1 MMTRPEPRRYNSRP
15 DGHRTVSLQTLLVA
29 LPALAVLPVVAFA
42 LSLLYLLWSGRQE
55 ETRRDLEQT
64 VATLAVA
71 LDREIAGSTREL
83 RRLAEFPSL
92 APDRLEEFH
101 RYARELVAR
110 NEGWDNISVVG
121 RDGRVLLSASLAFG
135 AELPPYVHPHV
146 AAVFRTGEPVLS
158 DIYRSRRSGE
168 SAIAVSVP
176 VLRDDEVRW
185 VLTARLDPDVLGH
198 FVAQRWLREG
208 TLASVVDRAQLIVTR
223 SRDAPRFFGQQA
235 TPDLMAALERE
246 PERGT
251 ARLQT
256 LDGAK
261 VLAAWQRMPSGWT
274 VTIGVPTD
282 VYDAPLRRSL
292 VTLVGFGTIVL
303 AGGVLLSLLLG
314 RRISSVIGS
323 VGSDA
328 RALVEGAPVPP
339 RRSSITQ
346 LSTLFDS
353 LSEASRL
360 QRDNA
365 VAREQAVEALRASEQ
380 RLQLAIDATE
390 AGTFDWDVIG
400 ERLSWSGRTRVLF
413 GLAADAP
420 IDAKTFFASVH
431 PDDLGR
437 VHADIDQALAG
448 ERDGR
453 LLMEYRVRQADGQV
467 RWLDARGQAH
477 FGVVG
482 GRRRAIRLVGVVID
496 QTERQLRIEALREA
510 DRRKDE
516 FLAMLAHE
524 LRNPL
529 APLRN
534 AITLLERLVP
544 AGTTARTAV
553 EMSDRQVRHMTRLVN
568 DLLDV
573 SRITQGKIELRRE
586 PVVVASAVRDAV
598 DAIGPTVAQRDQRL
612 TVRMPEAPP
621 TILADAVRIA
631 QVLENLLSNASKYT
645 DSGGSID
652 LCVEEDGQEV
662 VIRVTD
668 TGIGIEPDHLAQ
680 VFELFT
686 QIDATMDRAEGGL
699 GIGLSL
705 VRRLVE
711 MHDGTV
717 TAHSAGRGCG
727 TSFVVRLPR
736 SETEGAT

>member
-1 MMTRPEPRRYNSRP
+1 MLRLTKPRGTKP
-15 DGHRTVSLQTLLVA
+15 PPGGARTVSLQTLLAA

-42 LSLLYLLWSGRQE
+42 LTLLYLLWSGRQD

-83 RRLAEFPSL
+83 RRLAEIPSL
-92 APDRLEEFH
+92 KPDRLDEFH
-101 RYARELVAR
+101 RYSRELVAR
-110 NEGWDNISVVG
+110 NEGWRNISVVD
-121 RDGRVLLSASLAFG
+121 RDGRLLLSAALPFG
-135 AELPPYVHPHV
+135 TELPPFVHPHV
-146 AAVFRTGEPVLS
+146 ASVFGSGAPVLS
-158 DIYRSRRSGE
+158 DFYRTRRSNE
-168 SAIAVSVP
+168 PAIAVSVP
-176 VLRDDEVRW
+176 VLRDGEVLW
-185 VLTARLDPDVLGH
+185 VLTAQLDPDVLAG

-208 TLASVVDRAQLIVTR
+208 TLASVIDRAQRIVAR
-223 SRDAPRFFGQQA
+223 SRDADRFFGQDVTA
-235 TPDLMAALERE
+235 DLVTALAQE

-256 LDGAK
+256 LDGAQ

-274 VTIGVPTD
+274 VAIGVPTD

-292 VTLVGFGTIVL
+292 LTLVGFGTVVL

-323 VGSDA
+323 VGTDA
-328 RALVEGAPVPP
+328 RALVEGATVPP

-346 LSTLFDS
+346 LSTLFET
-353 LSEASRL
+353 LSEASRV
-360 QRDNA
+360 QHDNTF
-365 VAREQAVEALRASEQ
+365 AREQAVEALRASEQ

-390 AGTFDWDVIG
+390 AGTFDWDVAG
-400 ERLSWSGRTRVLF
+400 ERLTWSRRTRELF
-413 GLAADAP
+413 GLKPDTP
-420 IDAKTFFASVH
+420 IGARIFFSSVH
-431 PDDLGR
+431 PDDLER
-437 VHADIDQALAG
+437 VHAGIDRALSG
-448 ERDGR
+448 EPDGR
-453 LLMEYRVRQADGQV
+453 LRMEYRVRHADGEI

-477 FGVVG
+477 FDTVG
-482 GRRRAIRLVGVVID
+482 GVRRAVRLVGVVID
-496 QTERQLRIEALREA
+496 QTERQQRIEALRQA

-534 AITLLERLVP
+534 AVGVLARLVP
-544 AGTTARTAV
+544 PGTAARSAV
-553 EMSDRQVRHMTRLVN
+553 DMSERQVRHMTRLVN

-586 PVVVASAVRDAV
+586 RVSVAEAVRDAV
-598 DAIGPTVAQRDQRL
+598 DAIGPLVAERGQRL
-612 TVRMPEAPP
+612 TVRMPERPP
-621 TILADAVRIA
+621 TILADSVRIA

-645 DSGGSID
+645 DSGGSIE
-652 LCVEEDGQEV
+652 LGVEQEGEEV
-662 VIRVTD
+662 VIRVSD
-668 TGIGIEPDHLAQ
+668 TGIGIERDHLAQ

-705 VRRLVE
+705 VKRLVE
-711 MHDGTV
+711 LHDGSV
-717 TAHSAGRGCG
+717 SAQSGGRGCG
-727 TSFVVRLPR
+727 TCFVVRLPR
-736 SETEGAT
+736 LDVVLAS